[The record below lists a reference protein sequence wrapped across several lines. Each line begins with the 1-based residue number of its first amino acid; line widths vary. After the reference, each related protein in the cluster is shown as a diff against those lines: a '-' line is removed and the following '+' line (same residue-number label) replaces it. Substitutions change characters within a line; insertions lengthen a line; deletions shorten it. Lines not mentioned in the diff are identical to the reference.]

1 MDLPIELLDA
11 LLALSIA
18 ALGAT
23 LQGSIG
29 FGLGLISVPLLVL
42 LEPKFVPGPL
52 LLAALCLTLLIAN
65 RDHHAINM
73 REIGWAIAGRI
84 LGSILGA
91 VVLLLIPREDIS
103 LLAGIMVLLAILIS
117 IAGLSLPLNRASL
130 IGAGTFSGLMGT
142 TSAIGGAPMALVYQH
157 QKGPQ
162 LRGSLSSI
170 FVIGTLIGIVTLFA
184 IGRFGGI
191 ELRLALVL
199 LPGIFVGY
207 WLSNYTSKFLDKGF
221 IRPTVLLAAT
231 ASGLVVVLR
240 YFAVL

>member
-1 MDLPIELLDA
+1 MDLPIELLDTF
-11 LLALSIA
+11 LAFLITA
-18 ALGAT
+18 VGAT

-42 LEPKFVPGPL
+42 IEPKFVPGPL
-52 LLAALCLTLLIAN
+52 LLAALCLTLLIAY
-65 RDHHAINM
+65 RDHQTINI
-73 REIGWAIAGRI
+73 REIGWAIVGRI

-103 LLAGIMVLLAILIS
+103 LLAGSMVLLAILIS
-117 IAGLSLPLNRASL
+117 VAGLSLPLNRASL

-170 FVIGTLIGIVTLFA
+170 FVFGTLIGIVTLIA
-184 IGRFGGI
+184 IGRFGGT
-191 ELRLALVL
+191 EMRLALVI
-199 LPGIFVGY
+199 LPGIFAGFL
-207 WLSNYTSKFLDKGF
+207 LSNTTSKILDKGF
-221 IRPTVLLAAT
+221 IRPAVLLAAT

-240 YFAVL
+240 YFSVM